1 MRPNAL
7 NRQTLRPDASPARS
21 WRKLSLQLR
30 LSIRGQAV
38 VALSCLSLFGST
50 ELAFAQS
57 MTDKA
62 VETEIEFARGLA
74 RDWAFVDIAQG
85 VLDDVGKADLSER
98 MSEELSL
105 VRCEVFTNGARATFD
120 PIKRNELLEKAIEA
134 YDLYIAEN
142 KYASNR
148 PEAEGQLIDLSLT
161 YARSI
166 DISLKDAVGE
176 EATALRESKIATLEA
191 AIART
196 ESLIEEIDN
205 LPSDEVSTE
214 QKTQRL
220 VLQLQKGDIYSR
232 LSNSVEDDVVFAE
245 SAKETLEE
253 LIFEA
258 GEGTEIALRAQMIMG
273 DVYLSQG
280 DPDSAREFYMGT
292 IEAVIPTDE
301 DVRNDP
307 AGHDWKNV
315 PFESKQKRFQ
325 YVELGLPGV
334 QRTSRTL
341 GEPERGIEYAL
352 FFNNLYRTEGF
363 QISSLGYAAMLEVA
377 ETFLEAGGFIG
388 GNPAQGNAAW
398 YATEE
403 DLKAAGVNKRNR
415 RSAVQFA
422 LDLAQQVS
430 DEARGTQAGKEA
442 GILLDKI
449 NDRPE
454 VELPIS
460 AILDA
465 AEAKAKEGDQDAAIA
480 NFQLALARMDELPEV
495 ERSEFGSR
503 TYYGLGTALRSA
515 DQDLAAALTFREAI
529 LVYPD
534 DLWNAKNAQR
544 FNYTAKAFA
553 RESGGTKEIE
563 ALVTES
569 ENMVIKFPLDGGSAD
584 QIIFAQAEKELKRGN
599 FDAAIAKYNEIK
611 PTDGMYEPAIV
622 RIGQSMLQL
631 RQIREALAHLEGYIN
646 DYVTNPTN
654 DPTTPSAEERRRQS
668 LGKAIYNA
676 GLCEQIIAGSAYKKS
691 EGADASGYEAVV
703 TRLKD
708 FQNDYGS
715 IGSIAIKCQGM
726 LAGAHAKLGNTSEAE
741 AVVQAMIASD
751 PDSRETASAALGLYQ
766 AYKSRRDLL
775 MTSDDTDPE
784 AVAAATLDMARA
796 LSVSNGI
803 TPGVAYNY
811 LRNESILWLE
821 IDRWQEARGP
831 LEKIV
836 KRFLDDEEVGTKVV
850 KQVIPDLAEAMI
862 ETGAVTEAKDLLT
875 PYVMGEDPPLK
886 TRTPT
891 ILMSRAMVGSI
902 VGKGTAVQATPGA
915 GGTEEEFEFIT
926 KKLDTIENSI
936 PSWTAEWYDAKLAAI
951 YAYYVWGQDNGKKLE
966 TSKRLIDDIMS
977 FMDGDATFKL
987 VDDACNLEEVD
998 PALRR
1003 RLGNETLSS
1012 RYRWLFSKTR

>member
-7 NRQTLRPDASPARS
+7 NRQTFLPHTSSTRAR
-21 WRKLSLQLR
+21 RKLLTPA
-30 LSIRGQAV
+30 IA
-38 VALSCLSLFGST
+38 ALSCLSLFGST

-74 RDWAFVDIAQG
+74 RDWAFVDIAQS

-98 MSEELSL
+98 MNEELSL

-134 YDLYIAEN
+134 YDQYIAEN

-161 YARSI
+161 YAKSI

-176 EATALRESKIATLEA
+176 EADTLRESKVATLEA

-196 ESLIEEIDN
+196 ESLIEEINN
-205 LPSDEVSTE
+205 LPADEVDTE
-214 QKTQRL
+214 QKTRRL
-220 VLQLQKGDIYSR
+220 VLKLQKGDIYSR
-232 LSNSVEDDVVFAE
+232 LSNSVEEDVVFAE
-245 SAKETLEE
+245 SAKEELEE
-253 LIFEA
+253 LIFAA

-280 DPDSAREFYMGT
+280 DPETAREFYKGT
-292 IEAVIPTDE
+292 IESVIPLDE
-301 DVRNDP
+301 EYRNDP
-307 AGHDWKNV
+307 EGLDWKNV
-315 PFESKQKRFQ
+315 PFDIKQKRFQ

-341 GEPERGIEYAL
+341 GEPEVGIEYAL
-352 FFNNLYRTEGF
+352 FFNNLYRKEGF

-377 ETFLEAGGFIG
+377 ETFLEGGGFLG
-388 GNPAQGNAAW
+388 GNPAEGNAAW

-422 LDLAQQVS
+422 LDLAQQVAE
-430 DEARGTQAGKEA
+430 EARGTQAGKEA

-449 NDRPE
+449 NERPE

-465 AEAKAKEGDQDAAIA
+465 AEAKAKEGDQDAAIQ
-480 NFQLALARMDELPEV
+480 NFYLALSRMDELPKV
-495 ERSEFGSR
+495 DRDEFGAR

-515 DQDLAAALTFREAI
+515 DQDLAAAMAFREAI
-529 LVYPD
+529 ENYRD
-534 DLWNAKNAQR
+534 DTWNAKNAQR
-544 FNYTAKAFA
+544 FNYTAKAYA
-553 RESGGTKEIE
+553 KESGGNGNAVID

-569 ENMVIKFPLDGGSAD
+569 ENRVIQYPKDGGSAD
-584 QIIFAQAEKELKRGN
+584 QIIFSQAEKELKRGN
-599 FDAAIAKYNEIK
+599 FDAAIAKYREIK
-611 PTDGMYEPAIV
+611 PADGMYEPAIV

-631 RQIREALAHLEGYIN
+631 RQFREALAHLEGYIN
-646 DYVTNPTN
+646 DYAKNPTN

-676 GLCEQIIAGSAYKKS
+676 GLIEQIIAGSTYKKS
-691 EGADASGYEAVV
+691 ENADASGYEAVV

-708 FQNDYGS
+708 FQSDYGGM
-715 IGSIAIKCQGM
+715 GSIAIKCQGM
-726 LAGAHAKLGNTSEAE
+726 LAGAHAKLGNTAEAE

-751 PDSRETASAALGLYQ
+751 PDSRETASAALDLFQ
-766 AYKSRRDLL
+766 AFKNRRDVLQ
-775 MTSDDTDPE
+775 TADTPDPE
-784 AVAAATLDMARA
+784 AIAAATLDMAKA
-796 LSVSNGI
+796 LSVSNSI
-803 TPGVAYNY
+803 TPGVKYNY

-821 IDRWQEARGP
+821 IDRWAEARAP
-831 LEKIV
+831 LEKMV
-836 KRFLDDEEVGTKVV
+836 ARFAEDEELGPKVV
-850 KQVIPDLAEAMI
+850 KQVVPDLAEAMI
-862 ETGAVTEAKDLLT
+862 ETGAVTEAKDLLS
-875 PYVMGEDPPLK
+875 PYVMGEEPPLA
-886 TRTPT
+886 TRTPV

-902 VGKGTAVQATPGA
+902 VGSGTAVQATPGA

-936 PSWTAEWYDAKLAAI
+936 PSWTAEWYEAKLAAV

-977 FMDGDATFKL
+977 FMDGDASFQL

-1003 RLGNETLSS
+1003 RLGGGVLSS
-1012 RYRWLFSKTR
+1012 RYRWLYSKTR